1 MMPRTSTS
9 EERKFME
16 STFKPGICGLLE
28 GMQTIRERM
37 VRDEAT
43 LEHMYANV
51 QRLIQ
56 QGSSSGNHVLD
67 IVLRYGLPYELPHLE
82 QNLRRLDEQLK
93 RCVGQSILIELI
105 TPSPAQS
112 KEPARHQT
120 IVGVIAA
127 NQPLM
132 RYIDEKRKFSGI
144 ELAVQGK
151 EQVLL
156 SEGVITEY
164 KREDRPHL
172 GALLNSGEAF
182 SIFIGHEAV
191 MNYLLP
197 THISKS
203 IPEEEKTRAARTT
216 RIARELNDLMIDYG
230 MFIDGHRVL
239 QNFIRSAS
247 YP

>member
-1 MMPRTSTS
+1 MT
-9 EERKFME
+9 
-16 STFKPGICGLLE
+16 
-28 GMQTIRERM
+28 
-37 VRDEAT
+37 EAT
-43 LEHMYANV
+43 VIKQLLQNASGIQNRI
-51 QRLIQ
+51 QRDQETLTNIRSNIQ
-56 QGSSSGNHVLD
+56 ALLGHGQMTDDAVLN

-82 QNLRRLDEQLK
+82 RNLQRLDEQLK
-93 RCVGQSILIELI
+93 QYVGQFILIELI
-105 TPSPAQS
+105 TPQIGL
-112 KEPARHQT
+112 PARHQT
-120 IVGVIAA
+120 VVGVIAT
-127 NQPLM
+127 NQPTM
-132 RYIDEKRKFSGI
+132 RYVDEANKFSGI
-144 ELAVQGK
+144 EITVQGK
-151 EQVLL
+151 ERVLL

-203 IPEEEKTRAARTT
+203 IPEEEKTRVARTT
-216 RIARELNDLMIDYG
+216 RIARELNDLMVDHGI
-230 MFIDGHRVL
+230 FIDGHRVL